1 MARLLLIRKSFN
13 IFSLKWK
20 ESKEDFYEAFSK
32 LFASLA
38 LLTFLSVV
46 FMSCDNPS
54 SSDNST
60 NNNTDAKTEEQ
71 SDTTPATQV
80 REVFVG
86 SYEDAHGDETA
97 MITDTVTF
105 ETDGTFSVYEVTK
118 QEDVVVFEATVAKGT
133 YSGNAS
139 VDGVIVITMTYIFDD
154 DSESLIDVAD
164 VPEYPYSDPI
174 QITIQDGKFTLP
186 DSDFEY
192 IRQ

>member
-1 MARLLLIRKSFN
+1 
-13 IFSLKWK
+13 
-20 ESKEDFYEAFSK
+20 
-32 LFASLA
+32 
-38 LLTFLSVV
+38 
-46 FMSCDNPS
+46 MSCDNPS